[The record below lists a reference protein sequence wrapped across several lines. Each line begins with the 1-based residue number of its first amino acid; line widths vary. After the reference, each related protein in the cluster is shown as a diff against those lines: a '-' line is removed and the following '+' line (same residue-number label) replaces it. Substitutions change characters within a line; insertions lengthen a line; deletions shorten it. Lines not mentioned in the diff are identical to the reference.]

1 MNIWVFQLSELPF
14 HLDIVAFWAIML
26 SLGLG
31 TAYGIRALSDA
42 LSHTDRITATAATGE
57 TPATIRMDAAND
69 AGPAPT
75 PLPVRVAEPDLER
88 RAA

>member
-14 HLDIVAFWAIML
+14 HLDIVAFWVIML

-31 TAYGIRALSDA
+31 TAFGIRALSDA
-42 LSHTDRITATAATGE
+42 VSHTDRITATAGTREA
-57 TPATIRMDAAND
+57 PAAIRLDAAHEVKP
-69 AGPAPT
+69 APAPT
-75 PLPVRVAEPDLER
+75 PALVSEPDFER